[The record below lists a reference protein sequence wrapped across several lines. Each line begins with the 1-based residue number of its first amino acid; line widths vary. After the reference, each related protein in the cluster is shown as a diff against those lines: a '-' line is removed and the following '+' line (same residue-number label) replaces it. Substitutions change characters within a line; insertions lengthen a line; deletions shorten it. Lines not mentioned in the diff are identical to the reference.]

1 MRLRHDGAMTRI
13 ILTRHGHVDGIS
25 PLRFRGQTE
34 LPLTARGRA
43 QASATAARIAASWQ
57 PRAVYTS
64 PMGRCVATG
73 QAIADACGAPSEI
86 LPELIDLNYGAWQW
100 RTVEDVRAAW
110 PDLLAAWYAT
120 PHLVRFPDGDAL
132 QDLVARTANAVRSVL
147 ARHPE
152 ETLVMVGH
160 ETANRAIL
168 LQLLDQPLSAY
179 WRFAQEPCAINEI
192 EIAAGTVRVR
202 SVNDVSH
209 LSGIP

>member
-1 MRLRHDGAMTRI
+1 MTRI
-13 ILTRHGHVDGIS
+13 ILTRHGYVDGIS

-34 LPLTARGRA
+34 TPLTERGRA
-43 QASATAARIAASWQ
+43 QASATAARIAANWE
-57 PRAVYTS
+57 PRAIYTS

-73 QAIADACGAPSEI
+73 QAIANACGVSNEI
-86 LPELIDLNYGAWQW
+86 LPDLIDLNYGAWQW

-110 PDLLAAWYAT
+110 PELLAAWYAT
-120 PHLVRFPDGDAL
+120 PHLVRFPDGDSL
-132 QDLVARTANAVRSVL
+132 QDLVARAANAVRFVL
-147 ARHPE
+147 ARHPD

-192 EIAAGTVRVR
+192 EIASGIVRVR
-202 SVNDVSH
+202 CVNDVSH
-209 LSGIP
+209 LSGIS

>member
-1 MRLRHDGAMTRI
+1 MTKI
-13 ILTRHGHVDGIS
+13 ILTRHGYVDGIS

-34 LPLTARGRA
+34 IPLTELGRR
-43 QASATAARIAASWQ
+43 QASATAARIAANWR

-73 QAIADACGAPSEI
+73 QAIADACGVPREA
-86 LPELIDLNYGAWQW
+86 LPALIDLDYGAWQW
-100 RTVEDVRAAW
+100 RTVEEVRAAW

-132 QDLVARTANAVRSVL
+132 QDLVARTADAVRFVL
-147 ARHPE
+147 ARHPDD
-152 ETLVMVGH
+152 TVAMVGH

-192 EIAAGTVRVR
+192 EIANGRVRVLA
-202 SVNDVSH
+202 VNDVSH
-209 LSGIP
+209 LSNLS

>member
-1 MRLRHDGAMTRI
+1 MTQI

-34 LPLTARGRA
+34 LPLTERGRL
-43 QASATAARIAASWQ
+43 QAEATAARIAASWQ
-57 PRAVYTS
+57 PRLVYTS

-73 QAIADACGAPSEI
+73 QAIANACGVAREV
-86 LPELIDLNYGAWQW
+86 LPELIDFNYGAWQW
-100 RTVEDVRAAW
+100 RTVDDVRAVW
-110 PDLLAAWYAT
+110 PELLAAWYAT

-132 QDLVARTANAVRSVL
+132 QDLIARTANAIRLVL
-147 ARHPE
+147 ARHPDD
-152 ETLVMVGH
+152 TVVMVGH
-160 ETANRAIL
+160 ETVNRAIL

-192 EIAAGTVRVR
+192 EIAGGRVRVR

-209 LSGIP
+209 LSGIA

>member
-1 MRLRHDGAMTRI
+1 MTKI

-34 LPLTARGRA
+34 TPLTALGRR
-43 QASATAARIAASWQ
+43 QASATAARIAAGWR

-64 PMGRCVATG
+64 PMGRCAATG
-73 QAIADACGAPSEI
+73 QAIADACGVSSEA
-86 LPELIDLNYGAWQW
+86 LPDLIDFDYGAWQW
-100 RTVEDVRAAW
+100 RTVEEVRAGW

-132 QDLVARTANAVRSVL
+132 QDLVARAANAVRFVL
-147 ARHPE
+147 AQHSDD
-152 ETLVMVGH
+152 TVVLVGH
-160 ETANRAIL
+160 ETVNRATL

-192 EIAAGTVRVR
+192 DIVAGRVRVVG
-202 SVNDVSH
+202 VNDVSH
-209 LSGIP
+209 LSGIS

>member
-1 MRLRHDGAMTRI
+1 MTRI
-13 ILTRHGHVDGIS
+13 ILTRHGHVEGIS
-25 PLRFRGQTE
+25 PRRFRGQTE
-34 LPLTARGRA
+34 LPLTERGRL
-43 QASATAARIAASWQ
+43 QASATAARIAANWQ

-73 QAIADACGAPSEI
+73 QAIANACGVPNEI
-86 LPELIDLNYGAWQW
+86 LAGLIDLDYGAWQW
-100 RTVEDVRAAW
+100 RLVEEVRTAW

-132 QDLVARTANAVRSVL
+132 QDLVARTADAVRFVL
-147 ARHPE
+147 ARHPQD
-152 ETLVMVGH
+152 TVVMVGH

-192 EIAAGTVRVR
+192 EIAGGNVRVNC
-202 SVNDVSH
+202 VNDVSH
-209 LSGIP
+209 LSGIA

>member
-1 MRLRHDGAMTRI
+1 MTRI
-13 ILTRHGHVDGIS
+13 ILTRHGHVDGIA

-34 LPLTARGRA
+34 TPLTERGRA
-43 QASATAARIAASWQ
+43 QAAATASRIAATWQ

-73 QAIADACGAPSEI
+73 GAIANASGVSNEI
-86 LPELIDLNYGAWQW
+86 LPDLIDFNYGAWQW
-100 RTVEDVRAAW
+100 RTVEEVRAAW
-110 PDLLAAWYAT
+110 PELLAAWYAT

-132 QDLVARTANAVRSVL
+132 QDLVARTANALRLVL
-147 ARHPE
+147 ARHPDD
-152 ETLVMVGH
+152 TVVMVGH

-192 EIAAGTVRVR
+192 EIAGGRVQAR
-202 SVNDVSH
+202 CINDMSH
-209 LSGIP
+209 LSAIA